1 MIKTR
6 KTLIVT
12 AFLVVFVSSIFAKGP
27 YQEPNDFLLDVFTGD
42 IPQVKKIWIQKDLQ
56 EDINSILGHNL
67 GVLRLSYWQ
76 RDNRTAWILEEI
88 GKTLPITVGIVVN
101 DNKIERINILI
112 FRESRGWEVRY
123 PFFTEQF
130 TSATLTSKYQLDK
143 GIDGIS
149 GATLSVN
156 AVKKLAALALFFH
169 QQLVK

>member
-1 MIKTR
+1 MIKTKR
-6 KTLIVT
+6 ILIIT
-12 AFLVVFVSSIFAKGP
+12 ALLIVFVSSLFAKGI
-27 YQEPNDFLLDVFTGD
+27 YQEPNDFLIEVFTGD
-42 IPQVKKIWIQKDLQ
+42 IPQVKKLWLEKDLK
-56 EDINSILGHNL
+56 EDVRNILGHDL

-88 GKTLPITVGIVVN
+88 GKSLPITVGIVVN
-101 DNKIERINILI
+101 ENKIERIKILI

-130 TSATLTSKYQLDK
+130 TSAILTSGNKLDK

-156 AVKKLAALALFFH
+156 AVKKLAALALLFH
-169 QQLVK
+169 QQLSK

>member
-1 MIKTR
+1 
-6 KTLIVT
+6 
-12 AFLVVFVSSIFAKGP
+12 
-27 YQEPNDFLLDVFTGD
+27 
-42 IPQVKKIWIQKDLQ
+42 
-56 EDINSILGHNL
+56 
-67 GVLRLSYWQ
+67 
-76 RDNRTAWILEEI
+76 
-88 GKTLPITVGIVVN
+88 VGIVVN

>member
-1 MIKTR
+1 MIKT
-6 KTLIVT
+6 KNILIV
-12 AFLVVFVSSIFAKGP
+12 AALLIVFVSSIFAKGI
-27 YQEPNDFLLDVFTGD
+27 YQEPKDFLLEVFAGEV
-42 IPQVKKIWIQKDLQ
+42 PQVKKFWIQKDLQ
-56 EDINSILGHNL
+56 KDINSILGHDL

-88 GKTLPITVGIVVN
+88 GKSLPITVGIVVN
-101 DNKIERINILI
+101 DNKIERINILV
-112 FRESRGWEVRY
+112 FRESRGWEIRY

-130 TSATLTSKYQLDK
+130 NSAALTAEKNLDK

-169 QQLVK
+169 QQVLK